1 MLATNAVDLV
11 LDQATGDLTAILLAS
26 GDNCTVASAFV
37 SADGVWYHLRL
48 AITPAWLNL
57 TVAPDS
63 GSAPLGCQ
71 APVSSPG
78 PSARCRLYPPP
89 AFSPVSPVWYPA
101 CFMVTHTSPP
111 QPLRRTT

>member
-1 MLATNAVDLV
+1 MAGVLILCLLVSRLCSIPALHWDRETVLATNAVDLV

-78 PSARCRLYPPP
+78 PSARCRL
-89 AFSPVSPVWYPA
+89 
-101 CFMVTHTSPP
+101 
-111 QPLRRTT
+111 